1 MHFCSLQHLQTSLQN
16 DPQMGPKM
24 IPKSFQIGAGG
35 LSKAVPKISKKI
47 SSKTTPPNLIL
58 EPKWS
63 QKASPKWRSAHTLF
77 EAFFGA
83 AVWMA
88 FLPHFDGFWPP
99 GGLPFGAHFRRILQ
113 ILPQKRC
120 SNRGFKNDA
129 FWPVGGGDIPLH
141 RRSRQPR

>member
-1 MHFCSLQHLQTSLQN
+1 
-16 DPQMGPKM
+16 M

-35 LSKAVPKISKKI
+35 LSKAMPKISTKI
-47 SSKTTPPNLIL
+47 SSKTTPQNLIL

-99 GGLPFGAHFRRILQ
+99 GGLPFGAYFDGFCKFCLEKGAQIEASKIMHF
-113 ILPQKRC
+113 
-120 SNRGFKNDA
+120 G
-129 FWPVGGGDIPLH
+129 V
-141 RRSRQPR
+141 